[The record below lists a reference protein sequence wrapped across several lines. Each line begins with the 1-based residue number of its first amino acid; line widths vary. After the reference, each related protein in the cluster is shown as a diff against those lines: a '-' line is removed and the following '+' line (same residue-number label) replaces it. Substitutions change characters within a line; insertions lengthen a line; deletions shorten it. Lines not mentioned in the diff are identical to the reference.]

1 LRVSLEA
8 KVRPKD
14 NFFGNQRLR
23 LESFLGEILGLEIV
37 GKHLEVLRINGER
50 IKVFFFLKQGKVFS
64 KAYWVKS
71 IK

>member
-50 IKVFFFLKQGKVFS
+50 IKVFFFFETR
-64 KAYWVKS
+64 
-71 IK
+71 